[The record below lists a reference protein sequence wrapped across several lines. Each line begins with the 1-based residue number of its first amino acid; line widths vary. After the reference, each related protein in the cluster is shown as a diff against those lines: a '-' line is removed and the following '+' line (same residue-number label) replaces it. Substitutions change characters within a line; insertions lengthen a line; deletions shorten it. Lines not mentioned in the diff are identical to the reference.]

1 MHAHK
6 VHVAVAD
13 DHELRLLL
21 PSSFPAGDAEVIVL
35 SVARAAP
42 AQIGSV
48 ERLDQWIASL
58 PEVPTLPLEAFDRG
72 EIYR

>member
-6 VHVAVAD
+6 VRVTVAE
-13 DHELRLLL
+13 DHELRLHL

-35 SVARAAP
+35 SVSREP
-42 AQIGSV
+42 LAQLGSV